1 MFQDK
6 FVLADGTALQS
17 NIVGV
22 NWTTSSN
29 SDSDIAPGS
38 VCASAVEIE
47 FWVNSDSALSV
58 TQGTV
63 LTYYKVDIDFDIE
76 TKIGVFT
83 CDKPEKTGAN
93 KYKVTAYD
101 NVTLLDVDVSEWL
114 NALTFPI
121 TIKDFATALA
131 AKCGLELANEPRL
144 NKDYQ
149 VQKFTGS
156 GVKARDLMKMVC
168 SASGCFCNADA
179 NGKLFFDWYKK
190 NEKVV
195 IAPRKSVNA
204 SSFYLFDVVP
214 RSLQDNVPRALV
226 TTESGNDAPD
236 GIPYFANQL
245 TFSDFVVKVIDKVQ
259 VRQSD
264 DDVGVIYPA
273 DEQGTN
279 ALVIQGNQLLS
290 TTSDAALRPYVKNLY
305 DGLNNI
311 TYVPCSNI
319 QTPETLEIKVGDI
332 VTVSDGKKEFVTW
345 ITSVKH
351 SGGKCTFESV
361 GNANRNTT
369 TAVNNAQYNARQK
382 MVELKASVDG
392 ISAKLSD
399 YSTTEQMNSAIKASA
414 SEISATV
421 TKTVTEN
428 IAGTYETIEG
438 TNEKLSN
445 YYTKLETET
454 AITANLDKIELG
466 ISEKIDSTNF
476 MGDSGWNASTGSV
489 TTGSV
494 TITDGVAT
502 IVAPDN
508 ELQYIGATSNMPISN
523 LAAMKGA
530 SVSVSVE
537 YKVNTAFSVGS
548 KTSKIALWAYYAS
561 GNVSTTLVTLSNSET
576 GSTEPVGDW
585 KTAKAEFSFKGETPT
600 RVYFFAYT
608 YGGTGSV
615 SVRNPSISYSSSKT
629 SVISLTK
636 SGTVISASELN
647 LNEYA
652 KTAEVN
658 VAIDSIKLGI
668 TQENT
673 YADVDLGSTTWTG
686 TTTGASVA
694 DGVLTL
700 NHIKNGLVYGVFA
713 LPKSARNVITAHK
726 IKISLDYRVTSELD
740 ARSYVTLYVTYADG
754 TGIQKIIATICNA
767 TTSVPVSDWKTV
779 SYEIEL
785 ESKDLSKVEITPTI
799 SSGTTG
805 TKGSYQVK
813 NVAIQY
819 VYSYANKFELT
830 KDGAVLS
837 ASKTASTKAGDF
849 VTSAELNVKTDE
861 ITATVV
867 KDGEVRSKFALDSS
881 NCTITSGIITFNS
894 NSLVVNSDNFK
905 LTRNGTVTATG
916 SFTSITDSNS
926 VILGNG
932 QVSIER
938 KLGDGSWRRA
948 ATLIGYGSNDAQA
961 QLQMYANNSLQVLMQ
976 SSFTGGELYMYHTNN
991 VVHTE
996 MKSVNGAGSIW
1007 LRYSDGRSLFHVY
1020 NDPDTGRAHVVFDGE
1035 LECKS
1040 IKRNGQPV

>member
-22 NWTTSSN
+22 DWTTSSN

-63 LTYYKVDIDFDIE
+63 LTYYKVYKDDNDLDIE

-83 CDKPEKTGAN
+83 CDKPEKTGSN

-101 NVTLLDVDVSEWL
+101 NVSLLDVDVTEWL

-121 TIKDFATALA
+121 AIKDFATALA
-131 AKCGLELANEPRL
+131 AKCELELANEPRL

-149 VQKFTGS
+149 IQKFTGS
-156 GVKARDLMKMVC
+156 GVNARDLMKMVC

-190 NEKVV
+190 NDRVIISPKKSINEK
-195 IAPRKSVNA
+195 
-204 SSFYLFDVVP
+204 SFHLFDVVN
-214 RSLQDNVPRALV
+214 RSLQDNVHRVLISAK
-226 TTESGNDAPD
+226 SGSDTPD

-245 TFSDFVVKVIDKVQ
+245 TFSDFVVKAIDKVQ

-264 DDVGVIYPA
+264 DDVGVVYPA

-332 VTVSDGKKEFVTW
+332 VTVSDGKNEFDTW

-369 TAVNNAQYNARQK
+369 TAVNNVKYNSKQRI
-382 MVELKASVDG
+382 LK
-392 ISAKLSD
+392 
-399 YSTTEQMNSAIKASA
+399 
-414 SEISATV
+414 ISATV
-421 TKTVTEN
+421 DGLTVNAEQTAQD
-428 IAGTYETIEG
+428 ISG
-438 TNEKLSN
+438 LSSQ
-445 YYTKLETET
+445 YTKLKQTFDKFEVT
-454 AITANLDKIELG
+454 A
-466 ISEKIDSTNF
+466 
-476 MGDSGWNASTGSV
+476 V
-489 TTGSV
+489 
-494 TITDGVAT
+494 TDG
-502 IVAPDN
+502 N
-508 ELQYIGATSNMPISN
+508 
-523 LAAMKGA
+523 
-530 SVSVSVE
+530 
-537 YKVNTAFSVGS
+537 
-548 KTSKIALWAYYAS
+548 
-561 GNVSTTLVTLSNSET
+561 
-576 GSTEPVGDW
+576 
-585 KTAKAEFSFKGETPT
+585 
-600 RVYFFAYT
+600 
-608 YGGTGSV
+608 
-615 SVRNPSISYSSSKT
+615 
-629 SVISLTK
+629 
-636 SGTVISASELN
+636 
-647 LNEYA
+647 
-652 KTAEVN
+652 
-658 VAIDSIKLGI
+658 
-668 TQENT
+668 
-673 YADVDLGSTTWTG
+673 
-686 TTTGASVA
+686 
-694 DGVLTL
+694 
-700 NHIKNGLVYGVFA
+700 
-713 LPKSARNVITAHK
+713 
-726 IKISLDYRVTSELD
+726 
-740 ARSYVTLYVTYADG
+740 
-754 TGIQKIIATICNA
+754 
-767 TTSVPVSDWKTV
+767 
-779 SYEIEL
+779 
-785 ESKDLSKVEITPTI
+785 
-799 SSGTTG
+799 
-805 TKGSYQVK
+805 
-813 NVAIQY
+813 
-819 VYSYANKFELT
+819 
-830 KDGAVLS
+830 
-837 ASKTASTKAGDF
+837 
-849 VTSAELNVKTDE
+849 
-861 ITATVV
+861 
-867 KDGEVRSKFALDSS
+867 VRSKFALDSS

-905 LTRNGTVTATG
+905 LTQNGTVTATG
-916 SFTSITDSNS
+916 HFTSKTDSNS

-932 QVSIER
+932 HVSIER

-976 SSFTGGELYMYHTNN
+976 SSFTGGELYMYHASN

-1020 NDPDTGRAHVVFDGE
+1020 NDPNTGRPHVVFDGE

-1040 IKRNGQPV
+1040 IKRNGQYI

>member
-22 NWTTSSN
+22 DWTTSSN

-63 LTYYKVDIDFDIE
+63 LTYYKVDNDLGTE

-83 CDKPEKTGAN
+83 CDKPEKTGSN
-93 KYKVTAYD
+93 KYRVTAYD
-101 NVTLLDVDVSEWL
+101 NVSLLDVDVTEWL

-121 TIKDFATALA
+121 TIKDFAASLA
-131 AKCGLELANEPRL
+131 AKCELELANEPRL

-179 NGKLFFDWYKK
+179 DGKLFFDWYKK
-190 NEKVV
+190 NEKVT
-195 IAPRKSVNA
+195 ISP
-204 SSFYLFDVVP
+204 
-214 RSLQDNVPRALV
+214 
-226 TTESGNDAPD
+226 SGSNSPD

-279 ALVIQGNQLLS
+279 ALIIQGNQLLS

-319 QTPETLEIKVGDI
+319 QTPETLKIKVGDI
-332 VTVSDGKKEFVTW
+332 VTVSDGKNEFDTW

-369 TAVNNAQYNARQK
+369 TAVNNAQYSARQK

-392 ISAKLSD
+392 ISAKLSS
-399 YSTTEQMNSAIKASA
+399 YSTTEQMNSAI
-414 SEISATV
+414 
-421 TKTVTEN
+421 
-428 IAGTYETIEG
+428 
-438 TNEKLSN
+438 
-445 YYTKLETET
+445 ET
-454 AITANLDKIELG
+454 AITANFDKIELG
-466 ISEKIDSTNF
+466 INEKIDSTNF
-476 MGDSGWNASTGSV
+476 MGNSGWNASTGSV

-508 ELQYIGATSNMPISN
+508 ELQYIGATSDMPVSN

-561 GNVSTTLVTLSNSET
+561 GNVSTTLLTLSNAST
-576 GSTEPVGDW
+576 GSTEPVGGW

-686 TTTGASVA
+686 TTTGASAA

-700 NHIKNGLVYGVFA
+700 NHIKRGFVYGVFA

-726 IKISLDYRVTSELD
+726 IKISFDYRVTSELD

-861 ITATVV
+861 ITASVV

-905 LTRNGTVTATG
+905 LTQDGTVTATG
-916 SFTSITDSNS
+916 YFTSKTDLNS

-932 QVSIER
+932 QISIER

-948 ATLIGYGSNDAQA
+948 ATLIGYGGNDAQA

-976 SSFTGGELYMYHTNN
+976 SSFTGSELYMYHASN

-1020 NDPDTGRAHVVFDGE
+1020 NDPNTGRPHVVFDGE

-1040 IKRNGQPV
+1040 IKRNGQYI

>member
-1 MFQDK
+1 MFFDK
-6 FVLADGTALQS
+6 FVLTDGTELQDS
-17 NIVGV
+17 IVSV
-22 NWTTSSN
+22 SWTTSSN
-29 SDSDIAPGS
+29 SDSDITPGS
-38 VCASAVEIE
+38 VCAGAVEIE
-47 FWVNSDSALSV
+47 FWVNSDSALSI

-63 LTYYKVDIDFDIE
+63 LTYFKVDADSGKE
-76 TKIGVFT
+76 TKIGIFT
-83 CDKPEKTGAN
+83 CDKPEKNGAN
-93 KYKVTAYD
+93 KYTVTAYD
-101 NVTLLDVDVSEWL
+101 NVTLLDVDVTEWL

-121 TIKDFATALA
+121 TIKNFAAALA
-131 AKCGLELANEPRL
+131 AKCELELANEPRL

-149 VQKFTGS
+149 VKKFTGS

-168 SASGCFCNADA
+168 SASGCFCIADA
-179 NGKLFFDWYKK
+179 DGKLFFDWYKK
-190 NEKVV
+190 NERV
-195 IAPRKSVNA
+195 IISPKK
-204 SSFYLFDVVP
+204 
-214 RSLQDNVPRALV
+214 
-226 TTESGNDAPD
+226 TGSGTPV

-264 DDVGVIYPA
+264 DDVGIIYPA

-279 ALVIQGNQLLS
+279 ALIIQGNQLLS

-305 DGLNNI
+305 DGLDNI

-332 VTVSDGKKEFVTW
+332 VTVSDGKKKFVTW

-369 TAVNNAQYNARQK
+369 TAVNNAQYSANQK

-392 ISAKLSD
+392 ISAKLSE
-399 YSTTEQMNSAIKASA
+399 YSTTEQMNSAI
-414 SEISATV
+414 
-421 TKTVTEN
+421 
-428 IAGTYETIEG
+428 
-438 TNEKLSN
+438 
-445 YYTKLETET
+445 ET

-466 ISEKIDSTNF
+466 INEKVDSTNF
-476 MGDSGWNASTGSV
+476 MGNSGWNASMGSV

-494 TITDGVAT
+494 TIADGVAT
-502 IVAPDN
+502 IVVPDN
-508 ELQYIGATSNMPISN
+508 ELQYIGATSNMPTSN
-523 LAAMKGA
+523 LPTMKGA

-548 KTSKIALWAYYAS
+548 KTSKIVMWANYNS
-561 GNVSTTLVTLSNSET
+561 GNVPTTLVILSNADT
-576 GSTEPVGDW
+576 GKVEPVGGW
-585 KTAKAEFSFKGETPT
+585 KTAKVDFAFKGETPT

-615 SVRNPSISYSSSKT
+615 SVRNPSVSYSSSKT

-673 YADVDLGSTTWTG
+673 YADVDLGSTTWTSIS
-686 TTTGASVA
+686 TGASA
-694 DGVLTL
+694 SNGVLTL
-700 NHIKNGLVYGVFA
+700 NHTANRLVYGTFA
-713 LPKSARNVITAHK
+713 LPKSARDTITAHK

-740 ARSYVTLYVTYADG
+740 AWSYVTLYTTYADG
-754 TGIQKIIATICNA
+754 TNTQKTIFTICRYNS
-767 TTSVPVSDWKTV
+767 TEPVPVSDWKTV
-779 SYEIEL
+779 SYETEL
-785 ESKDLSKVEITPTI
+785 KSNNLLKLEISPRI
-799 SSGTTG
+799 SSSG
-805 TKGSYQVK
+805 TKGSYEVK
-813 NVAIQY
+813 NVTIQY
-819 VYSYANKFELT
+819 VYSYQNKFELT
-830 KDGAVLS
+830 KDGAVIS
-837 ASKTASTKAGDF
+837 TSKTSSVKDGDF

-905 LTRNGTVTATG
+905 LTQNGTVTATG
-916 SFTSITDSNS
+916 SFTSKTDSDS
-926 VILGNG
+926 TVLGNG
-932 QVSIER
+932 YFSVNR
-938 KLGDGSWRRA
+938 KISDGSWRRA
-948 ATLIGYGSNDAQA
+948 ATLIGYGANDAQA
-961 QLQMYANNSLQVLMQ
+961 QLQLYANNNVQVLME
-976 SSFTGGELYMYHTNN
+976 SSYTGGNLYMYHANN
-991 VVHTE
+991 AVHTE
-996 MKSVNGAGSIW
+996 IKSINGAGSIW

-1020 NDPDTGRAHVVFDGE
+1020 NDPNTGRPHVVFDGE
-1035 LECKS
+1035 LECRS
-1040 IKRNGQPV
+1040 VKRNGTYL

>member
-22 NWTTSSN
+22 DWTTSSN

-101 NVTLLDVDVSEWL
+101 NVTLLDVDVTEWL
-114 NALTFPI
+114 NSLTFPI

-245 TFSDFVVKVIDKVQ
+245 TFSDFVVKAIDKVQ
-259 VRQSD
+259 VKQSD

-445 YYTKLETET
+445 YYTKQETET

-466 ISEKIDSTNF
+466 ITEKTEADNLFAGGEWTESST
-476 MGDSGWNASTGSV
+476 GSTGSV
-489 TTGSV
+489 LIDGDTV
-494 TITDGVAT
+494 TIS
-502 IVAPDN
+502 APSSD
-508 ELQYIGATSNMPISN
+508 EQAKYSGASWAVLPSN
-523 LAAMKGA
+523 LKNAQGA
-530 SVSVSVE
+530 IMEFSFE
-537 YKVNTAFSVGS
+537 YKVNSEISTNTVHPSH
-548 KTSKIALWAYYAS
+548 IIMWAYYAS
-561 GNVSTTLVTLSNSET
+561 GNVSTIAVTLATSSYA
-576 GSTEPVGDW
+576 EPVGDW
-585 KTAKAEFSFKGETPT
+585 KKASATYQFKAEVPT
-600 RVYFFAYT
+600 RIYAFAYL

-615 SVRNPSISYSSSKT
+615 SVRGLSLKQASSK
-629 SVISLTK
+629 SSIISLK
-636 SGTVISASELN
+636 KDGTTISSSELN
-647 LNEYA
+647 LDKYA
-652 KTAEVN
+652 TN
-658 VAIDSIKLGI
+658 
-668 TQENT
+668 
-673 YADVDLGSTTWTG
+673 
-686 TTTGASVA
+686 
-694 DGVLTL
+694 
-700 NHIKNGLVYGVFA
+700 
-713 LPKSARNVITAHK
+713 
-726 IKISLDYRVTSELD
+726 SELK
-740 ARSYVTLYVTYADG
+740 VGIDG
-754 TGIQKIIATICNA
+754 
-767 TTSVPVSDWKTV
+767 
-779 SYEIEL
+779 
-785 ESKDLSKVEITPTI
+785 I
-799 SSGTTG
+799 S
-805 TKGSYQVK
+805 
-813 NVAIQY
+813 
-819 VYSYANKFELT
+819 
-830 KDGAVLS
+830 
-837 ASKTASTKAGDF
+837 
-849 VTSAELNVKTDE
+849 
-861 ITATVV
+861 ATVV
-867 KDGEVRSKFALDSS
+867 KNGEVRSKFALDPSS
-881 NCTITSGIITFNS
+881 VVIESGTITFKGNT
-894 NSLVVNSDNFK
+894 LVVDSDNFK
-905 LTRNGTVTATG
+905 LTSGGAVTITGT
-916 SFTSITDSNS
+916 FTSTGTSYGLKNKAEVTSGAFNLIRTNSEGAETKVVSIFGLGANVSLGAIRLRGPNGESQIDLQSSLTGGNIWLYDAYGNTKIALYGSEGNARFDGNVDFKGNRGIDVTRRVSCETIKASYFALGSWTGTKQLAVRYVSEWGFS
-926 VILGNG
+926 VI
-932 QVSIER
+932 
-938 KLGDGSWRRA
+938 
-948 ATLIGYGSNDAQA
+948 GYS
-961 QLQMYANNSLQVLMQ
+961 
-976 SSFTGGELYMYHTNN
+976 
-991 VVHTE
+991 
-996 MKSVNGAGSIW
+996 GSI
-1007 LRYSDGRSLFHVY
+1007 
-1020 NDPDTGRAHVVFDGE
+1020 
-1035 LECKS
+1035 
-1040 IKRNGQPV
+1040 